1 MASPL
6 PPNRPNSFVKTVTRL
21 VQAVQARVDFSQLAL
36 RPNARVPKLFIDPLD
51 GTPRKTYPLLGDRY
65 LIGRSSQKCDIV
77 VSNQKVSQVHGAVYR
92 ENPQPNAGFVIEDQ
106 KSTNGIYIG
115 KRRITTLPLRHG
127 DVLTFGPPDL
137 ADAVRLEY
145 QNPPPPYL
153 QILRY
158 ALYGFT
164 GITALIVL
172 WILTEWQKVSVYP
185 LPESVQGP
193 VIVYAQDGVT
203 PLRQSSKEAHV
214 EFSRLSEFPSFLP
227 KAVMASEDSRYYWHL
242 GVDPIGILRALI
254 TNVRGGGI
262 REGGST
268 ITQQL
273 ARSIFRDYVGTEDSA
288 QRKIREA
295 IVALKLETYY
305 SKDFLMLTYL
315 NRVYL
320 GQDNSGFEDAAQFYF
335 DKSAKDLDLSEAATL
350 VGILP
355 APNSFNPVEDYDK
368 AMSLR
373 NRVLDRML
381 ELGMADK
388 VTVDDARRSPII
400 VSPEA
405 IEELRST
412 LAPYFYAQTLLE
424 LQDLLGSEVAREGNF
439 IIESTVNLELQA
451 KAEAS
456 LVNSVNTAGAASGFS
471 QGAIVTIDAATGNVL
486 AIVGGTDYRT
496 SQFNRATQALRQPG
510 STFKIFPY
518 AVALEKGISPSKTY
532 ACTPL
537 TWQGQVFNG
546 CRAGSGPVDMYRGMA
561 LSENVVALRIA
572 QEVGL
577 VQVVRMAQ
585 RMGIDSDLQAVP
597 GLVLGQSEVTVLEMT
612 AAFGILANQG
622 IYHQP
627 RTIKRVLDSRRCE
640 DLSRRETCRVIYPPP
655 NRPDAAIGQ
664 QVLSTN
670 VATQMTT
677 LLQTVIQSGTGR
689 NARLGYSEAGK
700 TGTTNRNVDLW
711 FVGYLPQQR
720 VVTGIWL
727 GNDDNSPSRGSSTQ
741 AAQLWGDYMRRSGM
755 NF

>member
-6 PPNRPNSFVKTVTRL
+6 PPKRPNSFLKTVTHI

-36 RPNARVPKLFIDPLD
+36 RPNARVPKLLIDPLD

-65 LIGRSSQKCDIV
+65 LIGRSSKCDMVI
-77 VSNQKVSQVHGAVYR
+77 SNQKVSQVHGAVYR
-92 ENPQPNAGFVIEDQ
+92 ENPQPKAGFVIEDQ

-127 DVLTFGPPDL
+127 DVLTFGPPEL
-137 ADAVRLEY
+137 ADAVRVEY
-145 QNPPPPYL
+145 QNPPPFYL
-153 QILRY
+153 LALRY

-164 GITALIVL
+164 GITALVVL
-172 WILTEWQKVSVYP
+172 WILAEWQKVSVYP
-185 LPESVQGP
+185 LPDSVQGP

-214 EFSRLSEFPSFLP
+214 EFATLADFPPYLP
-227 KAVMASEDSRYYWHL
+227 DAVMASEDSRYHWHL

-254 TNVRGGGI
+254 TNIRGGAI

-268 ITQQL
+268 VTQQL

-295 IVALKLETYY
+295 IVALKLEVFY

-320 GQDNSGFEDAAQFYF
+320 GQDNSGFEDGARFYF
-335 DKSAKDLDLSEAATL
+335 GKSAQDLTLSEAATL

-355 APNSFNPVEDYDK
+355 APNSFNPVQDYDK
-368 AMSLR
+368 AISLR
-373 NRVLDRML
+373 NRVLSRMV
-381 ELGMADK
+381 ELGMVGIDEAN
-388 VTVDDARRSPII
+388 DARRSPII
-400 VSPEA
+400 VTPEA

-412 LAPYFYAQTLLE
+412 LAPYFYAQTLIE
-424 LQDLLGSEVAREGNF
+424 LQELLGSDVAREGNF

-451 KAEAS
+451 HAEAS
-456 LVNSVNTAGAASGFS
+456 LLNSVSTAGTASGFS
-471 QGAIVTIDAATGNVL
+471 QGAIVTLDAATGNVL
-486 AIVGGTDYRT
+486 AIVGGTDYQT

-518 AVALEKGISPSKTY
+518 AVALERGLSPDRTY
-532 ACTPL
+532 ACTAL
-537 TWQGQVFNG
+537 NWRGQVFNG
-546 CRAGSGPVDMYRGMA
+546 CRSGSGPVDMQRGMA

-577 VQVVRMAQ
+577 GRVVRMAQ
-585 RMGIDSDLQAVP
+585 RMGIDSRLQAVP

-612 AAFGILANQG
+612 AAFGILANEGVYQR
-622 IYHQP
+622 P

-640 DLSRRETCRVIYPPP
+640 DLNRRETCRVIYPPP
-655 NRPDAAIGQ
+655 DQPDAAKGQ
-664 QVLSTN
+664 QVLSTD
-670 VATQMTT
+670 VADQMTD
-677 LLQTVIQSGTGR
+677 LLQAVIRSGTGR
-689 NARLGYSEAGK
+689 NARVGRGEAGK
-700 TGTTNRNVDLW
+700 TGTTNQNVDLW
-711 FVGYLPQQR
+711 FVGYLPRQR

-727 GNDDNSPSRGSSTQ
+727 GNDDNSPSRGSSAQ
-741 AAQLWGDYMRRSGM
+741 AAQLWGEYMRRSRM
-755 NF
+755 RF